1 MQELLNKYRE
11 IEAEVAR
18 EKGEF
23 SLFALL
29 QREDAFGGKWDLVVA
44 APWIGEGRLKTL
56 NYLAD
61 KITSRLTIEELLSL
75 SMVVPVSVTD
85 EPVQRL
91 IREYP
96 VTPDQKP
103 IEIRDWD
110 YRGMPIA
117 RGYILTARLTPAA
130 AATSKAAAA
139 G

>member
-29 QREDAFGGKWDLVVA
+29 QREDAFGGKWDLVVE

-110 YRGMPIA
+110 YSGLPIA
-117 RGYILTARLTPAA
+117 RGYFHTARHTPAA
-130 AATSKAAAA
+130 AATSTAAAA